1 MDEYKTVVIT
11 FFITTIGGWIAST
24 FSKTLKKI
32 NDSEDTRAKLDEHIK
47 NYCEDMKDIKE
58 DIREVREMV
67 SRRFTT

>member
-11 FFITTIGGWIAST
+11 FAITTIGGWIASI

-47 NYCEDMKDIKE
+47 NYSEDMKELKT
-58 DIREVREMV
+58 DIRELRDIL
-67 SRRFTT
+67 SKR

>member
-1 MDEYKTVVIT
+1 MDEYKTVAIT
-11 FFITTIGGWIAST
+11 FLITTIGGWIAST

-32 NDSEDTRAKLDEHIK
+32 NDSEDTKAKLNEHIK

-58 DIREVREMV
+58 DIREVRETI